1 MQTTTM
7 PMVNGTPELTFCSH
21 LPESVATTSAHDNSC
36 KRVEKGGR
44 RAVTVGLAG
53 TLLAGV
59 TDMGGV
65 ASGLF
70 GGKKRESEKNK
81 IEKATQ
87 DLTKAYGDAIHYI
100 ELTDSTAG
108 ANQQKALDQESDGGA
123 ASGIGGKG
131 PVYSAKAL
139 LKEGEG
145 MNLLGVNPADI
156 VAGRQILKDANGVE

>member
-1 MQTTTM
+1 LEVLKRHIDHSLIKVGQENINTK
-7 PMVNGTPELTFCSH
+7 
-21 LPESVATTSAHDNSC
+21 SALKSFWSNF
-36 KRVEKGGR
+36 RAKGGR

-81 IEKATQ
+81 IEKATK
-87 DLTKAYGDAIHYI
+87 DLTKAYEDAIHYI